1 MKRFRFKQDK
11 ALGEQLIKE
20 ARLAREKAE
29 QSPPGEERADLL
41 KKTRQA
47 DTAAHIDEWTNSS
60 GLQPPKR

>member
-1 MKRFRFKQDK
+1 MKRFRLKQDK

-29 QSPPGEERADLL
+29 QSPPGEERADVL

-47 DTAAHIDEWTNSS
+47 DTVAHIDEWVNSS

>member
-1 MKRFRFKQDK
+1 MKRFRSKQDK

-29 QSPPGEERADLL
+29 QSPPGEERAGLL
-41 KKTRQA
+41 KKARQA
-47 DTAAHIDEWTNSS
+47 DTAAHIDEWINSS